1 MTSSGKMRENDEIKA
16 EIERLEDEI
25 LGCTDSGVQKWI
37 RWRIE
42 LLKMKLLDGGER
54 KGDDKP

>member
-1 MTSSGKMRENDEIKA
+1 MRENDEIKA